1 MSATQQNILLKK
13 LLLARNGRSRLGAAL
28 LALCIGTT
36 LLLLSVMIWW
46 NFEELLHGKSDNDSL
61 GSTFLTVSK
70 RVTDENMGHTG
81 ATIFSPQEIG
91 EIKNAPQVQDIGM
104 LISNHFPVY
113 ASLNDRLGFAT
124 EMFLEAVPD
133 RFIDKKP
140 EDWNWQP
147 GNTQVP
153 VILSSEFLNLY
164 NYGFALSRGLPQ
176 LSQSTVKTISLDL
189 KISYGNKEQH
199 YIAHV
204 VGFTDRISSVLVPE
218 SFITYGNAN
227 FGDNAPNS
235 PSRLIVKVQDA
246 SNKQFTDYLTQHD
259 YVTNS
264 EQLRWSKV
272 RAIVAVVSAATGVLA
287 ILLMGIGTLVFVL
300 FIELTISKAQ
310 QSLTLLLQL
319 GISPRYLSSFM
330 LRRFLPMVMAMVG
343 LSAAI
348 AVMTQAGIYYWAQK
362 QNLTLSILPGWPVWA
377 AMGLSVLILTGMVRR
392 SVINSIEK

>member
-1 MSATQQNILLKK
+1 VNREHVALLRK
-13 LLLARNGRSRLGAAL
+13 LLLSSNKKSRLGAAL

-46 NFEELLHGKSDNDSL
+46 NFNELLHGKSDTDSL

-70 RVTDENMGHTG
+70 RVTDDNMGKPG
-81 ATIFSPQEIG
+81 AIIFTPQEITD
-91 EIKNAPQVQDIGM
+91 ISKAPQVQDAGM

-113 ASLNDRLGFAT
+113 ASLNDKLGFAT

-140 EDWNWQP
+140 DGWNWQP

-153 VILSSEFLNLY
+153 VILSAEFLNLY

-189 KISYGNKEQH
+189 KISYGNTAQH
-199 YIAHV
+199 YAAHV
-204 VGFTDRISSVLVPE
+204 TGFSDRISSVLVPE
-218 SFITYGNAN
+218 SFITYGNKVY
-227 FGDNAPNS
+227 GDNAPS
-235 PSRLIVKVQDA
+235 TPSRLILKVQDA
-246 SNKQFTDYLTQHD
+246 SSKQFTDYLAQHD
-259 YVTNS
+259 YVTNN

-287 ILLMGIGTLVFVL
+287 ILLMGIGALVFIL
-300 FIELTISKAQ
+300 FIELNISKAQ

-319 GISPRYLSSFM
+319 GVSPRYLSRFM
-330 LRRFLPMVMAMVG
+330 LRRFLPMVLTMVG
-343 LSAAI
+343 LSMCIAI
-348 AVMTQAGIYYWAQK
+348 ATQAGASYWAQG
-362 QNLTLSILPGWPVWA
+362 QNLQLTLLPGWPVWA
-377 AMGLSVLILTGMVRR
+377 AMGVSVLFLVGLVRR
-392 SVINSIEK
+392 SVVGAIER

>member
-1 MSATQQNILLKK
+1 VSREQHILYKK
-13 LLLARNGRSRLGAAL
+13 LLLGNYRSSRLGAAL

-46 NFEELLHGKSDNDSL
+46 NFNELLHGKGDTDSL

-70 RVTDENMGHTG
+70 RVTDENMGHPG
-81 ATIFSPQEIG
+81 ATIFTPQEIVDL
-91 EIKNAPQVQDIGM
+91 KNASQVQDAGM

-113 ASLNDRLGFAT
+113 ASLNDKLGFAT

-140 EDWNWQP
+140 DDWNWQP

-153 VILSSEFLNLY
+153 VILSAEFLNLY

-189 KISYGNKEQH
+189 KISYNNTAQH
-199 YIAHV
+199 YAAHV
-204 VGFTDRISSVLVPE
+204 TGFSDRISSVLVPE
-218 SFITYGNAN
+218 SFITYGNKVY
-227 FGDNAPNS
+227 GDNALS
-235 PSRLIVKVQDA
+235 TPSRLILKVQDA
-246 SNKQFTDYLTQHD
+246 SSKQFTDYLSQHD
-259 YVTNS
+259 YVTNN

-287 ILLMGIGTLVFVL
+287 ILLMGIGALVFIL

-319 GISPRYLSSFM
+319 GVSPRYLSRFM
-330 LRRFLPMVMAMVG
+330 LRRFLPLVLSMVG
-343 LSAAI
+343 LSMCIAI
-348 AVMTQAGIYYWAQK
+348 VAQVGASYWAQG
-362 QNLTLSILPGWPVWA
+362 QNLQLFLLPGWPVWA
-377 AMGLSVLILTGMVRR
+377 AMGASVVLLVGMVRR
-392 SVINSIEK
+392 SVVGAIEG